1 MITSSPSR
9 QLTGVARVCLA
20 INSSESIAP
29 QRLVE
34 VPASR
39 HEVDEDQLDLLVR
52 AITNTLRP
60 RARRLLA
67 PDGAP
72 DGVAEQEHA
81 QRDVVA
87 LASEPASRSAL

>member
-1 MITSSPSR
+1 MITSSPWR
-9 QLTGVARVCLA
+9 QLTGVAPVCLA

-29 QRLVE
+29 QHLVE

-60 RARRLLA
+60 
-67 PDGAP
+67 
-72 DGVAEQEHA
+72 
-81 QRDVVA
+81 
-87 LASEPASRSAL
+87 